1 MNFSWFKKKERVY
14 TEEEVAKLVKG
25 AISATVDGLSDFIG
39 NETVAIDAQGNEVP
53 GGGIKLV
60 ENHTDVL
67 EYLRKELGKKGISIT
82 YTDDL
87 STKIFKDQQN

>member
-39 NETVAIDAQGNEVP
+39 NETVTIDAQGNEVP

-87 STKIFKDQQN
+87 STKIFKYQQN